1 MTKDGD
7 LGLPDTLDS
16 QVEANSTDRPRID
29 TANKV
34 AELTW
39 IGIQTNHR
47 RLFESGQHG
56 WFEPLQDIQLHLR
69 LNDFVVE
76 ECTTAD
82 DIIPIRL
89 SFYLHQLPIPIVE
102 QLTSPTGDEEKENRE
117 TGAVFLDAPLPLYAL
132 RSIGVSSAA
141 QKTRLLAISR
151 NFSNVSFPIDKV
163 QITEFPATQQAPL
176 ECLKSTRQ
184 RMELPESLDAMH
196 GAMAMCVWSVPRVQ
210 PWIDILRLS
219 LNNDSSGAENALREL
234 GVSWLKLP
242 WLAAPLNIAAQS
254 EKDIAE
260 HKQQIDTKKLANQ
273 TELLSTLNPDSET
286 IEIHIDSTSVNDE
299 EQLDASLW
307 QSAVACMRNRNN
319 IRESP
324 AKIAQKIAE
333 SALVER
339 NDIGIK
345 AWFAETKRILAAEE
359 TIKCDPAQHH
369 GAGLAIQ
376 LVLLRPEPMHFK
388 SWSTSLRGLPPAV
401 WWAAAT
407 LCGWQHGYRS
417 LDKHFRGDSYLQ
429 QYTTI
434 RALAARSTLSEAE
447 LLPTCHRSPLQ
458 QIEKEGGFTL
468 SWCDREVI
476 QKKWQG
482 RAKWY
487 TNLLT
492 EEKAREAAQAL
503 AQQLSW
509 PCVEKWLELPIGKF
523 ATEGSGDISIQGDSI
538 VIENGFRNLRLSD
551 ALNPV
556 ERIDREAFRRLLVI
570 GPGFVTDPPKSSM
583 RREIDD
589 VPGLVYQSNFVT
601 SEEELQLIQL
611 IDDEPWSNEL
621 KRRVQHY
628 GWRYDYKQRQ
638 IDETMRIGTLPKW
651 AKELAQRLVSE
662 GLMKYLADQLIV
674 NEYVSKQGISK
685 HRDQPSIFEDEVATL
700 SLLETWSMVFRRS
713 EPQLRVEVPLEARS
727 VAVLANDARYAWTHE
742 IPQRLN
748 ERLPDDEG
756 QSQRVKRGRRVSLT
770 FRKVRKSV

>member
-1 MTKDGD
+1 MSKDGD

-16 QVEANSTDRPRID
+16 QVEAKSTDRPRID
-29 TANKV
+29 TASNT
-34 AELTW
+34 AESTW

-47 RLFESGQHG
+47 RLFESGQRG
-56 WFEPLQDIQLHLR
+56 WFEPLQDIQLQLG

-76 ECTTAD
+76 ESTTAD
-82 DIIPIRL
+82 DIIPVRL

-102 QLTSPTGDEEKENRE
+102 QCTSPTGDEENE
-117 TGAVFLDAPLPLYAL
+117 TLDTDVVFFNAPLPLYAL
-132 RSIGVSSAA
+132 RSIGVSSSA

-151 NFSNVSFPIDKV
+151 NFSNVSFPIDKI
-163 QITEFPATQQAPL
+163 QITEFPAPQQAPL
-176 ECLKSTRQ
+176 DCLKSTRQ
-184 RMELPESLDAMH
+184 LMELPESLDAIH
-196 GAMAMCVWSVPRVQ
+196 GAMAMSVWSVPRVQ
-210 PWIDILRLS
+210 PWIDVLRLS
-219 LNNDSSGAENALREL
+219 LNNDSSGADDALREL

-242 WLAAPLNIAAQS
+242 WLAAPLNVAAQS
-254 EKDIAE
+254 KNEIAE
-260 HKQQIDTKKLANQ
+260 HKQRTDSKKFVSKTDLLANF
-273 TELLSTLNPDSET
+273 NPESET
-286 IEIHIDSTSVNDE
+286 LEVHTDSTSINDVE
-299 EQLDASLW
+299 HVDTSLW
-307 QSAVACMRNRNN
+307 QAALACMPNMNT
-319 IRESP
+319 IKESP
-324 AKIAQKIAE
+324 ATIAQKIAE

-339 NDIGIK
+339 DEGGIK
-345 AWFAETKRILAAEE
+345 AWFAETKRILDAEE

-417 LDKHFRGDSYLQ
+417 LDKLFRGDSDLQ
-429 QYTTI
+429 EYTTI
-434 RALAARSTLSEAE
+434 RALAAGSTLSEAE
-447 LLPTCHRSPLQ
+447 LLPACHRSPLQ
-458 QIEKEGGFTL
+458 QIEKEGCFTL

-509 PCVEKWLELPIGKF
+509 PCVEKWLELPIGKI

-551 ALNPV
+551 ALIPV
-556 ERIDREAFRRLLVI
+556 ERIDREAFRRFLVT

-601 SEEELQLIQL
+601 SEEELHLLKL
-611 IDDEPWSNEL
+611 IDDEPWSNVL

-713 EPQLRVEVPLEARS
+713 EPQLKVEVPLEARS
-727 VAVLANDARYAWTHE
+727 VAVLTNDARYAWTHE

-748 ERLPDDEG
+748 ERLPNHDGE
-756 QSQRVKRGRRVSLT
+756 SQRVKRGRRVSLT